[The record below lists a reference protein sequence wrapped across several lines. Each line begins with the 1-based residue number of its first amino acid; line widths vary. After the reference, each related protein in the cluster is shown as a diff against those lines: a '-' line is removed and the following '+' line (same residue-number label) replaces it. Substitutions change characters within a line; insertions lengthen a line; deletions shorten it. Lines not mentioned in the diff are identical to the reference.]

1 LPTVAAKPELATA
14 TGDHVVTRADDPT
27 AEATDLLRQLIRN
40 QCVNDGRV
48 ESGQETKSVDLL
60 GNYLE
65 GAGLDLE
72 RYEPQP
78 GRTSLVTRIEGS
90 DPKAPSLLLMGH
102 TDVVPVNPEGWSRDP
117 FGAEIVDGFVWG
129 RGAVD
134 MLNETATM
142 ALAFRRLAD
151 SGFKPRGTLT
161 YLAVADEEAL
171 GTWGAKWLVE
181 NERDAVYA
189 DYVLTESGG
198 FQIPTAGGT
207 RLPVMVDE
215 KGTYWSKL
223 TVRGT
228 PGHASQPFRT
238 DNAVVTAAEVVRRLH
253 EYRPPTRI
261 HDTWRRFVEGM
272 QYPPEF
278 RDALLKDDEL
288 RDFAGTLPLGLSR
301 VVYSCTHTTFAPTVI
316 HGGTKTNVIPDQVD
330 IQVDIRT
337 LPGETEEDVHDH
349 LREALGDLH
358 PAVDI
363 EGNDDPSTASPID
376 TPLWDTLS
384 SVSTRLVGD
393 SALVPFVM
401 VGGTDNRYFRRA
413 GSVGYGFGLF
423 SQRLTFEDYATMF
436 HGNDERIDQ
445 ESLALCTTLWEEVA
459 KELLG

>member
-1 LPTVAAKPELATA
+1 MA
-14 TGDHVVTRADDPT
+14 TRADDPT

-90 DPKAPSLLLMGH
+90 DPTAPSLLLMGH

-151 SGFKPRGTLT
+151 SGFRPRGTLI

-181 NERDAVYA
+181 HERDAVYA

-198 FQIPTAGGT
+198 FQIPTAVGA

-223 TVRGT
+223 TVKGT

-261 HDTWRRFVEGM
+261 HDTWRGFVEGM

-337 LPGETEEDVHDH
+337 LPGETEDDVHDH

-358 PAVDI
+358 PAVEI

-384 SVSTRLVGD
+384 SVSGRLVDG

-401 VGGTDNRYFRRA
+401 VGGTDNRFFRRA

-445 ESLALCTTLWEEVA
+445 ESLALCTMLWEEVA
-459 KELLG
+459 KDLLT

>member
-1 LPTVAAKPELATA
+1 MA
-14 TGDHVVTRADDPT
+14 RADDPT
-27 AEATDLLRQLIRN
+27 AEATDLLRDLIRN

-65 GAGLDLE
+65 GAGLDIE

-78 GRTSLVTRIEGS
+78 GRSSLVARIEGS
-90 DPKAPSLLLMGH
+90 DPRAPSLLLMGH
-102 TDVVPVNPEGWSRDP
+102 TDVVPVNPDGWSRDP
-117 FGAEIVDGFVWG
+117 FGAEIVDGFIWG

-198 FQIPTAGGT
+198 FQIPTATGA

-215 KGTYWSKL
+215 KGTYWSRL

-253 EYRPPTRI
+253 EYRPPTQI
-261 HDTWRRFVEGM
+261 GDTWRGFVEGM

-337 LPGETEEDVHDH
+337 LPGETEEDVHHH
-349 LREALGDLH
+349 LRKALGDLH
-358 PAVDI
+358 PSVDI
-363 EGNDDPSTASPID
+363 EGNDDPSTASPVD

-384 SVSTRLVGD
+384 SVSGRLVQG

-401 VGGTDNRYFRRA
+401 VGGTDNRFFRRA

-445 ESLALCTTLWEEVA
+445 ESLGLCTALWEEVA
-459 KELLG
+459 KDLLG

>member
-1 LPTVAAKPELATA
+1 VPSRT
-14 TGDHVVTRADDPT
+14 DDPT
-27 AEATDLLRQLIRN
+27 AAATDLLRDLIRN

-48 ESGQETKSVDLL
+48 ESGQESKSVELL
-60 GNYLE
+60 SGYLE

-78 GRTSLVTRIEGS
+78 GRSSLVARIEGS
-90 DPKAPSLLLMGH
+90 DPQAPSLLLMGH
-102 TDVVPVNPEGWSRDP
+102 TDVVPVNPDGWSRDP
-117 FGAEIVDGFVWG
+117 FGAEIVDGFIWG

-198 FQIPTAGGT
+198 FQLPTPEGP
-207 RLPVMVDE
+207 RLPVMADE
-215 KGTYWSKL
+215 KGTYWSKF
-223 TVRGT
+223 TVHGT

-238 DNAVVTAAEVVRRLH
+238 DNAVVVAAEVVRRLS
-253 EYRPPTRI
+253 EYEPPAQI
-261 HDTWRRFVEGM
+261 GDTWRRFVEGM
-272 QYPPEF
+272 HYPPEF
-278 RDALLKDDEL
+278 RDALLKGDEL
-288 RDFAGTLPLGLSR
+288 REFAETLPLGLSR

-337 LPGETEEDVHDH
+337 LPGETAEDVHYH
-349 LREALGDLH
+349 LRKALGDLYD
-358 PAVDI
+358 AVEI

-376 TPLWDTLS
+376 TPLWDSLER
-384 SVSTRLVGD
+384 VSGRLVEG

-401 VGGTDNRYFRRA
+401 VGGTDNRFFRRA

-423 SQRLTFEDYATMF
+423 SRRLTFEDYATMF

-445 ESLALCTTLWEEVA
+445 ESLGLCTALWEEVA
-459 KELLG
+459 KDLLV

>member
-1 LPTVAAKPELATA
+1 LA
-14 TGDHVVTRADDPT
+14 TRADDPT
-27 AEATDLLRQLIRN
+27 AEATDLLRDLIQN

-60 GNYLE
+60 GNFLE
-65 GAGLDLE
+65 GAGLDME

-78 GRTSLVTRIEGS
+78 GRSSLVARIEGS
-90 DPKAPSLLLMGH
+90 DPTAPSLLLMGH
-102 TDVVPVNPEGWSRDP
+102 TDVVPVNPDGWSRDP
-117 FGAEIVDGFVWG
+117 FGAEIVDGFIWG

-171 GTWGAKWLVE
+171 GTWGARWLVE

-198 FQIPTAGGT
+198 FQIPTSVGA

-261 HDTWRRFVEGM
+261 HDTWRGFVEGM

-316 HGGTKTNVIPDQVD
+316 HGGTKTNVIPDLVD

-337 LPGETEEDVHDH
+337 LPGETEEDVHRH
-349 LREALGDLH
+349 LREALGDLYV
-358 PAVDI
+358 AVEI
-363 EGNDDPSTASPID
+363 EGNDDPSTASPVD

-384 SVSTRLVGD
+384 SVSGRLVGG

-423 SQRLTFEDYATMF
+423 SKRLTFEDYATMF

-445 ESLALCTTLWEEVA
+445 ESLGLCTALWEEVA
-459 KELLG
+459 EDLLG

>member
-1 LPTVAAKPELATA
+1 VA
-14 TGDHVVTRADDPT
+14 TRADDPT
-27 AEATDLLRQLIRN
+27 AEATDLLRDLIRN

-78 GRTSLVTRIEGS
+78 GRSSLVARIEGS

-102 TDVVPVNPEGWSRDP
+102 TDVVPVNPDGWSRDP
-117 FGAEIVDGFVWG
+117 FGAEIVDGFIWG

-198 FQIPTAGGT
+198 FQIPTPGGA

-223 TVRGT
+223 TVKGT

-261 HDTWRRFVEGM
+261 HDTWRGFVEGM
-272 QYPPEF
+272 EYPPEF

-337 LPGETEEDVHDH
+337 LPGETEEDVHHH
-349 LREALGDLH
+349 LREALGDLY
-358 PAVDI
+358 VTVEI

-384 SVSTRLVGD
+384 TVSGRLVEG

-401 VGGTDNRYFRRA
+401 VGGTDNRFFRRA

-423 SQRLTFEDYATMF
+423 SRRLTFEDYATMF

-445 ESLALCTTLWEEVA
+445 ESLGLCTALWEEVA
-459 KELLG
+459 KELLA

>member
-1 LPTVAAKPELATA
+1 MPA
-14 TGDHVVTRADDPT
+14 RADDPA
-27 AEATDLLRQLIRN
+27 AEATDLLRDLIRN
-40 QCVNDGRV
+40 QCVNDGRI
-48 ESGQETKSVDLL
+48 ESGQETRNVDLL

-78 GRTSLVTRIEGS
+78 GRTSLVARIEGS
-90 DPKAPSLLLMGH
+90 DPQAPSLLLMGH
-102 TDVVPVNPEGWSRDP
+102 TDVVPVNPDGWSRDP

-151 SGFKPRGTLT
+151 SGFTPRGSLI

-198 FQIPTAGGT
+198 FQVPSDVGP
-207 RLPVMVDE
+207 RLPVAVDE

-223 TVRGT
+223 TVHGT

-253 EYRPPTRI
+253 EYRPPAQI
-261 HDTWRRFVEGM
+261 GDTWRRFVEGM
-272 QYPPEF
+272 RYPPEF
-278 RDALLKDDEL
+278 RDALLKADEL
-288 RDFAGTLPLGLSR
+288 RDFAGTLPVGMSR
-301 VVYSCTHTTFAPTVI
+301 VIYSSTHTTFAPTVI
-316 HGGTKTNVIPDQVD
+316 HGGTKTNVIPDKVE

-337 LPGETEEDVHDH
+337 LPGETAEDVHRH
-349 LREALGDLH
+349 LRTALGDLYD
-358 PAVDI
+358 AIEI
-363 EGNDDPSTASPID
+363 EGNDDGPTISPVD
-376 TPLWDTLS
+376 TPLWDSLS
-384 SVSTRLVGD
+384 RVTGQMVGG
-393 SALVPFVM
+393 SALVPM
-401 VGGTDNRYFRRA
+401 VYIGGTDNRYFRRA
-413 GSVGYGFGLF
+413 GSVGYGFALF

-445 ESLALCTTLWEEVA
+445 ESLALTTSLWEEVA
-459 KELLG
+459 KDLLT

>member
-1 LPTVAAKPELATA
+1 V
-14 TGDHVVTRADDPT
+14 GSRADDDTT
-27 AEATDLLRQLIRN
+27 ADATELLRQLIRN

-48 ESGQETKSVDLL
+48 QSGHETKNVALL

-78 GRTSLVTRIEGS
+78 GRTSLVARIEGS
-90 DPKAPSLLLMGH
+90 DPQAPSLLLMGH
-102 TDVVPVNPEGWSRDP
+102 TDVVPVNPDGWSRDP

-151 SGFKPRGTLT
+151 SGFKPRGTLI

-198 FQIPTAGGT
+198 FRIPTAGGT

-215 KGTYWSKL
+215 KGTYWSKI

-272 QYPPEF
+272 NYPPEF
-278 RDALLKDDEL
+278 RDALLKDEEL

-337 LPGETEEDVHDH
+337 LPGETEEDVHHH

-358 PAVDI
+358 PAVEI
-363 EGNDDPSTASPID
+363 EGNDDPSTASPVD

-384 SVSTRLVGD
+384 SVSERLVGD

-401 VGGTDNRYFRRA
+401 VGGTDNRFFRRA

-445 ESLALCTTLWEEVA
+445 ESLALCTALWEEVA
-459 KELLG
+459 KELLT

>member
-1 LPTVAAKPELATA
+1 MA
-14 TGDHVVTRADDPT
+14 TRADDPT
-27 AEATDLLRQLIRN
+27 AEATDLLRDLIRN

-65 GAGLDLE
+65 GAGLDME

-78 GRTSLVTRIEGS
+78 GRSSLVARIEGS

-117 FGAEIVDGFVWG
+117 FGAEIVDGFIWG

-198 FQIPTAGGT
+198 FQIPTPTGA

-261 HDTWRRFVEGM
+261 GDTWRGFVEGM

-337 LPGETEEDVHDH
+337 LPGETEEDVHHH

-358 PAVDI
+358 PSVDI
-363 EGNDDPSTASPID
+363 EGNDDPSTASPVD

-384 SVSTRLVGD
+384 SVSGRLVQD

-401 VGGTDNRYFRRA
+401 VGGTDNRFFRRA

-423 SQRLTFEDYATMF
+423 SERLSFEDYATMF

-445 ESLALCTTLWEEVA
+445 ESLGLCTALWEEVA
-459 KELLG
+459 KELLA

>member
-1 LPTVAAKPELATA
+1 MATR
-14 TGDHVVTRADDPT
+14 TDDPT
-27 AEATDLLRQLIRN
+27 AEATDLLRDLIRN

-48 ESGQETKSVDLL
+48 ESGQETRNVDLL

-65 GAGLDLE
+65 GTGLDLE

-78 GRTSLVTRIEGS
+78 GRTSLVARIEGS
-90 DPKAPSLLLMGH
+90 HPQAPTLLLMGH
-102 TDVVPVNPEGWSRDP
+102 TDVVPVNPDGWSRDP

-151 SGFKPRGTLT
+151 SGFTPRGTLI

-171 GTWGAKWLVE
+171 GTWGARWLVE

-198 FQIPTAGGT
+198 FQIPTPAGA

-223 TVRGT
+223 TVKGT

-316 HGGTKTNVIPDQVD
+316 HGGTKTNVIPDQVE

-337 LPGETEEDVHDH
+337 LPGETEDDVHHH
-349 LREALGDLH
+349 LREALGDLY
-358 PAVDI
+358 VTVEI
-363 EGNDDPSTASPID
+363 EGNDDPSTASPVD
-376 TPLWDTLS
+376 TPLWDTIS
-384 SVSTRLVGD
+384 TVSGRLVDG

-423 SQRLTFEDYATMF
+423 SKRLTFEDYATMF

-459 KELLG
+459 KDLLT

>member
-1 LPTVAAKPELATA
+1 MATR
-14 TGDHVVTRADDPT
+14 TDDPT
-27 AEATDLLRQLIRN
+27 AEATELLRDLIRN
-40 QCVNDGRV
+40 KCVNDGRV
-48 ESGQETKSVDLL
+48 DSGQETKSVDLL

-72 RYEPQP
+72 RYDPQP
-78 GRTSLVTRIEGS
+78 GRTSLVSRIEGS
-90 DPKAPSLLLMGH
+90 DPQAPSLLLMGH
-102 TDVVPVNPEGWSRDP
+102 TDVVPVNPDGWSRDP
-117 FGAEIVDGFVWG
+117 FGAELVDGFIWG

-142 ALAFRRLAD
+142 AIAFRRLAD
-151 SGFKPRGTLT
+151 SGFKPRGTLI

-198 FQIPTAGGT
+198 FQIPTAGGP

-223 TVRGT
+223 TVKGT

-261 HDTWRRFVEGM
+261 HDTWRGFVEGM
-272 QYPPEF
+272 EYPPEF

-316 HGGTKTNVIPDQVD
+316 HGGTKTNVIPDQVE

-337 LPGETEEDVHDH
+337 LPGETEDDVHHH
-349 LREALGDLH
+349 LREALGDLYVT
-358 PAVDI
+358 VDI

-384 SVSTRLVGD
+384 RVSGRLVGG

-401 VGGTDNRYFRRA
+401 VGGTDNRFFRRA

-445 ESLALCTTLWEEVA
+445 ESLALTTALWEEVA
-459 KELLG
+459 KQLLT

>member
-1 LPTVAAKPELATA
+1 VATTA
-14 TGDHVVTRADDPT
+14 EDPT
-27 AEATDLLRQLIRN
+27 AEAVDLLRDLIRN

-78 GRTSLVTRIEGS
+78 GRSSLVARIEGS
-90 DPKAPSLLLMGH
+90 DPQAPSLLLMGH
-102 TDVVPVNPEGWSRDP
+102 TDVVPVNPDGWSRDP
-117 FGAEIVDGFVWG
+117 FGAEIVDGFIWG

-198 FQIPTAGGT
+198 FQIPTPAGA

-223 TVRGT
+223 TVKGT

-261 HDTWRRFVEGM
+261 HDTWRGFVEGM
-272 QYPPEF
+272 EYPPEF

-337 LPGETEEDVHDH
+337 LPGETEEDVHHH
-349 LREALGDLH
+349 LREALGDLYV
-358 PAVDI
+358 AVEI
-363 EGNDDPSTASPID
+363 EGNDDPSTASPVN

-384 SVSTRLVGD
+384 SVSGRLVDG

-413 GSVGYGFGLF
+413 GSIGYGFGLF
-423 SQRLTFEDYATMF
+423 SRRLTFEDYATMF

-445 ESLALCTTLWEEVA
+445 ESLGLCTALWEEVA
-459 KELLG
+459 KDLLG

>member
-1 LPTVAAKPELATA
+1 MATR
-14 TGDHVVTRADDPT
+14 TEDPT

-78 GRTSLVTRIEGS
+78 GRASLVTRIEGS
-90 DPKAPSLLLMGH
+90 DPTAPSLLLMGH
-102 TDVVPVNPEGWSRDP
+102 TDVVPVNPDGWSRDP

-151 SGFKPRGTLT
+151 SGFTPRGTLI

-181 NERDAVYA
+181 HERDTVYA

-198 FQIPTAGGT
+198 FQIPTATGA

-223 TVRGT
+223 TVKGT

-261 HDTWRRFVEGM
+261 HDTWRGFVEGM

-337 LPGETEEDVHDH
+337 LPGETEDDVHDH

-358 PAVDI
+358 PAVEI

-384 SVSTRLVGD
+384 SVSGRLVDG

-401 VGGTDNRYFRRA
+401 VGGTDNRFFRRA

-445 ESLALCTTLWEEVA
+445 ESLALCTMLWEEVA
-459 KELLG
+459 KDLLT

>member
-1 LPTVAAKPELATA
+1 VA
-14 TGDHVVTRADDPT
+14 TRADDPT
-27 AEATDLLRQLIRN
+27 AEATDLLRDLIRN

-78 GRTSLVTRIEGS
+78 GRSSLVARIEGS

-102 TDVVPVNPEGWSRDP
+102 TDVVPVNPDGWSRDP
-117 FGAEIVDGFVWG
+117 FGAEIVDGFIWG

-198 FQIPTAGGT
+198 FQIPTPGGA

-223 TVRGT
+223 TVKGT

-261 HDTWRRFVEGM
+261 HDTWRGFVEGM
-272 QYPPEF
+272 EYPPEF

-337 LPGETEEDVHDH
+337 LPGETEEDVHHH
-349 LREALGDLH
+349 LREALGDLYIT
-358 PAVDI
+358 VEI

-384 SVSTRLVGD
+384 TVSGRLVEG

-401 VGGTDNRYFRRA
+401 VGGTDNRFFRRA

-423 SQRLTFEDYATMF
+423 SRRLTFEDYATMF

-445 ESLALCTTLWEEVA
+445 ESLGLCTALWEEVA
-459 KELLG
+459 KELLA

>member
-1 LPTVAAKPELATA
+1 MA
-14 TGDHVVTRADDPT
+14 TRADDPT

-48 ESGQETKSVDLL
+48 ESGHETRSVDLL

-78 GRTSLVTRIEGS
+78 GRSSLVTRIEGS
-90 DPKAPSLLLMGH
+90 DPQAPSLLLMGH

-151 SGFKPRGTLT
+151 SGFKPRGTLI

-198 FQIPTAGGT
+198 FQIPTAAGA

-228 PGHASQPFRT
+228 PGHASQPFRS

-261 HDTWRRFVEGM
+261 HDTWRGFVEGM

-316 HGGTKTNVIPDQVD
+316 HGGTKTNVIPDKVD

-337 LPGETEEDVHDH
+337 LPGETEDDVHAH

-384 SVSTRLVGD
+384 SVSGRLVDG

-445 ESLALCTTLWEEVA
+445 ESLALCTKLWEEVA
-459 KELLG
+459 KELLT

>member
-1 LPTVAAKPELATA
+1 VA
-14 TGDHVVTRADDPT
+14 TRADDPT
-27 AEATDLLRQLIRN
+27 AEATDLLRDLIRN

-65 GAGLDLE
+65 GAGLDME

-78 GRTSLVTRIEGS
+78 GRSSLVARIEGS

-102 TDVVPVNPEGWSRDP
+102 TDVVPVNPDGWSRDP
-117 FGAEIVDGFVWG
+117 FGAEIVDGFIWG

-198 FQIPTAGGT
+198 FQIPTPAGA

-223 TVRGT
+223 TVKGT

-261 HDTWRRFVEGM
+261 HDTWRGFVEGM

-337 LPGETEEDVHDH
+337 LPGETEEDVHHH
-349 LREALGDLH
+349 LREALGDLY
-358 PAVDI
+358 PTVEI

-384 SVSTRLVGD
+384 SVSGRLVQG

-445 ESLALCTTLWEEVA
+445 ESLGLCTALWEEVA
-459 KELLG
+459 KDLLG

>member
-1 LPTVAAKPELATA
+1 VAR
-14 TGDHVVTRADDPT
+14 GADDPT
-27 AEATDLLRQLIRN
+27 AEATDLLRNLIRN

-65 GAGLDLE
+65 GAGLDIE

-78 GRTSLVTRIEGS
+78 GRSSLVARIEGS

-102 TDVVPVNPEGWSRDP
+102 TDVVPVNPDGWSRDP
-117 FGAEIVDGFVWG
+117 FGAEIVDGFIWG

-198 FQIPTAGGT
+198 FQIPTPEGP
-207 RLPVMVDE
+207 RLPVMADE

-261 HDTWRRFVEGM
+261 HDTWRGFVEGM

-337 LPGETEEDVHDH
+337 LPGETEEDVHHH

-358 PAVDI
+358 PAVEI
-363 EGNDDPSTASPID
+363 EGNDDPSTASPVD

-384 SVSTRLVGD
+384 SVSGRLVDG

-401 VGGTDNRYFRRA
+401 VGGTDNRFFRRA

-423 SQRLTFEDYATMF
+423 SKRLTFEDYATMF

-445 ESLALCTTLWEEVA
+445 ESLGLCTALWEEVA
-459 KELLG
+459 KDLLG

>member
-1 LPTVAAKPELATA
+1 MA
-14 TGDHVVTRADDPT
+14 TRADDPT

-48 ESGQETKSVDLL
+48 ESGEEAKSVDLL

-90 DPKAPSLLLMGH
+90 DPQAPSLLLMGH
-102 TDVVPVNPEGWSRDP
+102 TDVVPVNPDGWSRDP

-151 SGFKPRGTLT
+151 SGFTPRGTLI

-181 NERDAVYA
+181 HERDAVYA

-198 FQIPTAGGT
+198 FQIPTGAGA

-261 HDTWRRFVEGM
+261 HDTWRGFVEGM

-337 LPGETEEDVHDH
+337 LPGETEDDVHDH

-384 SVSTRLVGD
+384 SVSGRLVDG

-401 VGGTDNRYFRRA
+401 VGGTDNRFFRRA

-459 KELLG
+459 KELLA

>member
-1 LPTVAAKPELATA
+1 M
-14 TGDHVVTRADDPT
+14 VTRADDPT

-65 GAGLDLE
+65 GAGLDVE

-78 GRTSLVTRIEGS
+78 GRTSLVSRIEGS
-90 DPKAPSLLLMGH
+90 DPQAPSLLLMGH

-151 SGFKPRGTLT
+151 SGFKPRGTLI

-181 NERDAVYA
+181 HERGAVYA

-272 QYPPEF
+272 EYPPEF

-337 LPGETEEDVHDH
+337 LPGETEEDVHHH

-358 PAVDI
+358 PAVEI
-363 EGNDDPSTASPID
+363 EGNDDPSTASSID

-384 SVSTRLVGD
+384 SVSGRLVEG

-413 GSVGYGFGLF
+413 GSIGYGFGLF
-423 SQRLTFEDYATMF
+423 SRRLTFEDYATMF

-459 KELLG
+459 KDLLT

>member
-1 LPTVAAKPELATA
+1 M
-14 TGDHVVTRADDPT
+14 VTRTDDPT
-27 AEATDLLRQLIRN
+27 AEATELLRDLIRN
-40 QCVNDGRV
+40 KCVNDGRV

-60 GNYLE
+60 GSYLE
-65 GAGLDLE
+65 GAGFDLE
-72 RYEPQP
+72 RYDPQP
-78 GRTSLVTRIEGS
+78 GRTSLVSRIEGS
-90 DPKAPSLLLMGH
+90 DPQAPSLLLMGH
-102 TDVVPVNPEGWSRDP
+102 TDVVPVNPDGWSRDP
-117 FGAEIVDGFVWG
+117 FGGELIDGFIWG

-142 ALAFRRLAD
+142 AIAFRRLAD
-151 SGFKPRGTLT
+151 SGFKPRGTLI

-198 FQIPTAGGT
+198 FQIPTAGGP

-223 TVRGT
+223 TVKGT

-261 HDTWRRFVEGM
+261 HDTWRGFVEGM
-272 QYPPEF
+272 EYPPEF

-316 HGGTKTNVIPDQVD
+316 HGGTKTNVIPDQVE

-337 LPGETEEDVHDH
+337 LPGETEDDVHHH
-349 LREALGDLH
+349 LREALGDLYVT
-358 PAVDI
+358 VDI

-384 SVSTRLVGD
+384 RVSGRLVEG

-401 VGGTDNRYFRRA
+401 VGGTDNRFFRRA

-445 ESLALCTTLWEEVA
+445 ESLALTTVLWEEVA
-459 KELLG
+459 KQLLT